1 MIKFLLMLVFSL
13 FVLLPVNGNSEVLSG
28 WKYGKIIDEFTD
40 KLSSVYA
47 EVKGDSQLLPSE
59 VTIFCLKPDNS
70 LYIFIDT
77 EGYSV
82 LFKNTEKVKISI
94 DKSDMEI
101 YQATT
106 VRKANS
112 VVIRLHNDDL
122 VKRIIKGNK
131 MIIKVGDS
139 DTMRVSLK
147 GSAKPVLKVVNECK
161 KS

>member
-1 MIKFLLMLVFSL
+1 MLVFSL

-28 WKYGKIIDEFTD
+28 WKYAELIDEFPD
-40 KLSSVYA
+40 KLSSVHAY
-47 EVKGDSQLLPSE
+47 VDNQLLQSR
-59 VTIFCLKPDNS
+59 VSIICLKSDNS
-70 LYIFIDT
+70 LYILIDS
-77 EGYSV
+77 ENYSV
-82 LFKNTEKVKISI
+82 LFKNTEKLKIRI
-94 DKSDMEI
+94 DKSDMKV
-101 YQATT
+101 YQADTLS
-106 VRKANS
+106 KANS
-112 VVIRLHNDDL
+112 VAIRLHDDDL